1 MLMSMEA
8 IWMAVGVE
16 AVAEATVVAGAMVVV
31 EEEGLLV
38 LDLWLEMATELVEEW
53 EEEEATAVVATGA
66 EVATVDL
73 VGVLAVVMAEVA
85 AWGAWWWNET
95 NHVTSQRSKISCGS
109 DHWQRRK
116 SN

>member
-1 MLMSMEA
+1 MEA

-38 LDLWLEMATELVEEW
+38 LDLWLGVDSEAEEWDEVALVVVQWEEVTEAWEEMAMELVEEW

-85 AWGAWWWNET
+85 AWGAWVVE
-95 NHVTSQRSKISCGS
+95 
-109 DHWQRRK
+109 
-116 SN
+116 